1 MMMKRLKIMTTET
14 PYIDILTR
22 LQVFASQ
29 LEDGEQKEFYDE
41 VINEISSLRNA
52 LQIFSDE
59 FDKIQQQ
66 DQARGQ
72 MELGMEPQFH

>member
-1 MMMKRLKIMTTET
+1 MTMSDET
-14 PYIDILTR
+14 TYIDILTR
-22 LQVFASQ
+22 LQVYASQ
-29 LEDGEQKEFYDE
+29 LDAGEQKDFYDE

-66 DQARGQ
+66 DAERGQ
-72 MELGMEPQFH
+72 MEMGMPYPVQ

>member
-1 MMMKRLKIMTTET
+1 MMKKVMTTMSDEIT
-14 PYIDILTR
+14 YVDILTR
-22 LQVFASQ
+22 LQVVASQ
-29 LEDGEQKEFYDE
+29 LDEGEQKAFYDE

-66 DQARGQ
+66 DEARGQ
-72 MELGMEPQFH
+72 MEMGIPYPVQ

>member
-29 LEDGEQKEFYDE
+29 LEEGEQKEFYDE